1 MWKTWTWSVRE
12 RRNRSVEDLDWS
24 CAFGEVEES
33 LIKGSAVLLS
43 KPDPEPAEA
52 VSVIKAPQPQLDSSS
67 GDIESGQSYMD
78 ESLDSEPE
86 GWVSAD
92 QIVEYL
98 QAVTGQPRD
107 EGPLRVLH
115 RVLDPE
121 QSGQAVD
128 QNTFLCVMKGWV
140 AEVREDGSEMRG
152 SDEVEFIETVSLLHP
167 GKKTGGS
174 TAQLEGYGGDTSRV
188 TVEPADL
195 LSSIEGLEFTNRR
208 LIERN
213 ETLQRAVEGS
223 EETSSHLNE
232 EISLLQQQLRISQHA
247 LQQARSVSEELEEL
261 KGAAKALEETN
272 SHMRRHTK
280 QLEREQQAM
289 TVETRC
295 RQEEVKQKTHTF
307 ITFK

>member
-1 MWKTWTWSVRE
+1 
-12 RRNRSVEDLDWS
+12 
-24 CAFGEVEES
+24 
-33 LIKGSAVLLS
+33 
-43 KPDPEPAEA
+43 
-52 VSVIKAPQPQLDSSS
+52 
-67 GDIESGQSYMD
+67 MD
-78 ESLDSEPE
+78 GSLDSEPE
-86 GWVSAD
+86 VLQWDSLTDSSPVNSSSCTEEDLLNSTFEACDTDNTEVGWLD

-107 EGPLRVLH
+107 EGPLRGLH
-115 RVLDPE
+115 RLLDPE

-140 AEVREDGSEMRG
+140 LEVREDGSEMRE
-152 SDEVEFIETVSLLHP
+152 SDEVEFIETVSFFTL

-213 ETLQRAVEGS
+213 EKLQRAVEGS
-223 EETSSHLNE
+223 EEMSSRLTE

-261 KGAAKALEETN
+261 KEPPRLEETN
-272 SHMRRHTK
+272 SHMRRT
-280 QLEREQQAM
+280 QNSW
-289 TVETRC
+289 
-295 RQEEVKQKTHTF
+295 
-307 ITFK
+307 